1 MESHTLPP
9 INHRD
14 ATAISSIPNDNAARG
29 ARLIEAVREALNG
42 NQMVVT
48 EMSLECDPPL
58 MALAM
63 YLAAGT
69 IDWAAHETSKS
80 REEILQEIER
90 NFKSMIVPADAGPDE
105 TSPGRVATE
114 DDT

>member
-1 MESHTLPP
+1 
-9 INHRD
+9 
-14 ATAISSIPNDNAARG
+14 
-29 ARLIEAVREALNG
+29 
-42 NQMVVT
+42 MVVT

-114 DDT
+114 DDTSTTLFVLHVAAGVVVPGGSAG